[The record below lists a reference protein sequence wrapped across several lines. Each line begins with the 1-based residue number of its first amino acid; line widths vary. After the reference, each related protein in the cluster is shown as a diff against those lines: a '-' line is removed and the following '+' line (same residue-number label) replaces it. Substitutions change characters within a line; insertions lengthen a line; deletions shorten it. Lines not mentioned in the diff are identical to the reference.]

1 MRVVR
6 RRGREPRAHWVLLS
20 VLLVLMLFALTVA
33 GVIHGQVGESSR
45 APASHQN
52 AGSVPPEF
60 VSGGPIVDHS
70 QPEQGGLRV
79 PDRHVAL
86 TFDDGPTEWTE
97 EILDILRARRVRATF
112 FVLGARAA
120 ARPDLVM
127 RMYA

>member
-20 VLLVLMLFALTVA
+20 VLLVLMLFALAVS

-60 VSGGPIVDHS
+60 VSGGPTSTTPNQSKAVCAF
-70 QPEQGGLRV
+70 QTGMWR
-79 PDRHVAL
+79 
-86 TFDDGPTEWTE
+86 
-97 EILDILRARRVRATF
+97 
-112 FVLGARAA
+112 
-120 ARPDLVM
+120 
-127 RMYA
+127 